1 MKQTQ
6 GRVSRHSILA
16 YVLGL
21 FPKINS
27 AVLILIIFPH
37 SFQASRQHLITCV
50 HTDSLKPVGDVKKL
64 MFGYYH
70 QDMSCSPVQ
79 IFQVFCH
86 TPRKNHLDISYSRLQ
101 HNQEC
106 RSKNHLKKEHVK
118 VPVEVMSGSKYI
130 LILCENK
137 NIYRQRTCNLVE

>member
-21 FPKINS
+21 FPKINT

-37 SFQASRQHLITCV
+37 SFQSSRQHLITCV
-50 HTDSLKPVGDVKKL
+50 HTDSLKPVGDVKKH

-106 RSKNHLKKEHVK
+106 RSKNHLKEEHVK

-137 NIYRQRTCNLVE
+137 NIYRQRNCNLVE

>member
-1 MKQTQ
+1 
-6 GRVSRHSILA
+6 
-16 YVLGL
+16 
-21 FPKINS
+21 
-27 AVLILIIFPH
+27 
-37 SFQASRQHLITCV
+37 
-50 HTDSLKPVGDVKKL
+50 

-86 TPRKNHLDISYSRLQ
+86 MPRKNHLDISYSRLQ
-101 HNQEC
+101 RNQGC
-106 RSKNHLKKEHVK
+106 RSKNHLKEEHVK

-137 NIYRQRTCNLVE
+137 NINRQRTCNLVE